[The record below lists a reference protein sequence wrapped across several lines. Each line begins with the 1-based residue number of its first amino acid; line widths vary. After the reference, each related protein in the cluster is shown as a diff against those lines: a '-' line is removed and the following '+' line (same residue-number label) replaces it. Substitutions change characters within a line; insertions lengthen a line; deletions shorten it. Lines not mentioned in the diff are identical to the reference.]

1 MSMQQPDFHYEIPD
15 ERLIAYSRI
24 SLLDRLK
31 WLDEVRRFTLA
42 ARAAP
47 VVSKG
52 VPVGRSEK
60 RQRGLT
66 LIELIVF
73 IVIVSVALA
82 GVLTVLNHTT
92 RHSADPLVRKQALA
106 IAEALLEEVML
117 QPFTVCDPNDATA
130 DSGTCTSIT
139 EAIGPESGETRFS
152 TTTPYDNVNDYV
164 NADGTAIS
172 GNTFGLGDATN
183 AIRNIVGNAVAPLGY
198 TASIRVEQSSL
209 NAIPAETSLLIT
221 VTVTAPGETIQVQGY
236 RTRHSPN
243 LLP

>member
-1 MSMQQPDFHYEIPD
+1 MQRPDLHYEIPD

-24 SLLDRLK
+24 PLLDRLK

-47 VVSKG
+47 T
-52 VPVGRSEK
+52 VGRDAPVERAPK
-60 RQRGLT
+60 HQRGLT

-73 IVIVSVALA
+73 IVIVGVALA

-106 IAEALLEEVML
+106 IGEAILEEMML
-117 QPFTVCDPNDATA
+117 QPFTWCDPDDPAAATA
-130 DSGTCTSIT
+130 MAHAGCATPENVMAP
-139 EAIGPESGETRFS
+139 EADEPTTANGHLRSTGARPWDNANDYNGLV
-152 TTTPYDNVNDYV
+152 TTTNIAGGGPAIYTARVDVKGAILHGV
-164 NADGTAIS
+164 GDGTS
-172 GNTFGLGDATN
+172 
-183 AIRNIVGNAVAPLGY
+183 
-198 TASIRVEQSSL
+198 ASAALR
-209 NAIPAETSLLIT
+209 IT
-221 VTVTAPGETIQVQGY
+221 VDVLAPGETIRVEGF